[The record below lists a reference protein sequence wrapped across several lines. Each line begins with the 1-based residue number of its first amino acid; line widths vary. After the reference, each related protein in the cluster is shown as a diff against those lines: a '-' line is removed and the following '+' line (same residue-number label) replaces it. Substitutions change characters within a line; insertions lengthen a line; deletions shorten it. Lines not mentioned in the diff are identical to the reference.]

1 MKTLRISAALYL
13 YATLLDKGQFTRERV
28 LSDLPISSSTFKRVV
43 SDLRCYLAEYHP
55 EKEIVF
61 EEKEEAYF
69 LRSIHPRIAP

>member
-13 YATLLDKGQFTRERV
+13 YETLLTRGQFRRDWA
-28 LSDLPISSSTFKRVV
+28 LSVLPISSSTFKRVL

-69 LRSIHPRIAP
+69 LRSICP